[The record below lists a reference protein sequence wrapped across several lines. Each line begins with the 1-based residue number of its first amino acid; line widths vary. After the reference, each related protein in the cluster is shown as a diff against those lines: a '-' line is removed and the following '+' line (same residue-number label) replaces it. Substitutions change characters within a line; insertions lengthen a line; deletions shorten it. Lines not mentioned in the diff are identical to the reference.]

1 MFDTGFNFA
10 LIVLGFGLLIFVH
23 EGGHF
28 LAAKWA
34 GIRTEAFAI
43 GMGTAVVSWRKGI
56 GFAWGSTHRQVVA
69 KTGKASRDLSLAE
82 LERHGLGCTEYS
94 LRWLPIGGFVKMLG
108 QDDADPKYVST
119 EQGSYNVCPIG
130 KRMVVVSAGVAAN
143 IVLAIVLF
151 IIAFMIGVQSEKP
164 VVGAVSPVMP
174 AGMTTAVNAEALGI
188 STPGLQPGDLITH
201 IDGKPVTTF
210 VDIRIAGAMARAGR
224 MLSFQVERPGLAEPL
239 EFRMVPEKTSSG
251 LLGIGVDPGSSSRL
265 IADDKD
271 GFLLDYLEEIGLAEV
286 GVRPGMKII
295 AACGGPIETYEQ
307 LRPCIDELDGKPVPT
322 VWTAVDATGEPTG
335 DPINAELAVR
345 LTYQYMWYAE
355 PIPDIDQ
362 SVERGLIGLTPLVTI
377 GTVGRGPN
385 RDLLQTG
392 DVILRVGNSDGPRF
406 AQLREELAR
415 RRGGE
420 IDMIVLRE
428 GQEVH
433 VTADVNRK
441 GQLNI
446 TISQAWDLP
455 LIANP
460 MTRLLV
466 TRGESDKPRAV
477 DSPVAGLGLVG
488 RTRLDAVD
496 DTAVT
501 DWDSFNEALRRST
514 QAAFEAGEQ
523 ATVALTV
530 THPTPGREQETVTL
544 ELAADEVVALHELQ
558 RVAELPLTLFEPLY
572 MTMTADGNPLRAIAM
587 GFKETRK
594 VIVMTYLTLDR
605 LIRGSVGVDQ
615 IRGPVGIVHIGA
627 KVADRGV
634 TYLVFFLGIISVNLA
649 VINFLPIPIVD
660 GGLFLFLIYEKLK
673 GRPPPMAFQNATT
686 IAGVAMIAT
695 ALLVVTWNDL
705 MRLIG

>member
-34 GIRTEAFAI
+34 GIRTEAFAV
-43 GMGTAVVSWRKGI
+43 GMGTAVASWRKGI
-56 GFAWGSTHRQVVA
+56 GFAWGSTHRAVVA
-69 KTGKASRDLSLAE
+69 KTGKAPRDLSLAE

-108 QDDADPKYVST
+108 QDDADPNYVST
-119 EQGSYNVCPIG
+119 EAGSYNVCPIG

-151 IIAFMIGVQSEKP
+151 IIAFMVGVQSEKP
-164 VVGAVSPVMP
+164 VVGAVSTTMP
-174 AGMTTAVNAEALGI
+174 AGTTTAVNAEALGV
-188 STPGLQPGDLITH
+188 STPGLQPGDEITH
-201 IDGKPVTTF
+201 INGKPVTTF
-210 VDIRIAGAMARAGR
+210 VDIRIAGAMSRPGE
-224 MLSFQVERPGLAEPL
+224 MLSLQVERPGLEEPL
-239 EFRMVPEKTSSG
+239 EFRMVPQKDATG
-251 LLGIGVDPGSSSRL
+251 LLGIGIDPGSSSRL
-265 IADDKD
+265 RADDKA
-271 GFLLDYLEEIGLAEV
+271 GTLLEYLTKIGLTEA

-295 AACGGPIETYEQ
+295 AAGGMPVEAYEQ
-307 LRPCIDELDGKPVPT
+307 LRPVIREFDGRPVPT
-322 VWTAVDATGEPTG
+322 VWTAVDANGEPTG
-335 DPINAELAVR
+335 DPVNAELAVR
-345 LTYQYMWYAE
+345 PTYQTLWYAE

-362 SVERGLIGLTPLVTI
+362 NVERGLFGLTPLVTI
-377 GTVGRGPN
+377 GTVKRGPN

-392 DVILRVGNSDGPRF
+392 DVILKAGNAEGPRF

-420 IDMIVLRE
+420 IDMIVLR
-428 GQEVH
+428 GGDEVQ

-441 GQLNI
+441 GQLNVEI
-446 TISQAWDLP
+446 GYAWDLP
-455 LIANP
+455 LIADP
-460 MTRLLV
+460 MSRLLD
-466 TRGESDKPRAV
+466 TWGASYKPTAV
-477 DSPVAGLGLVG
+477 DSPVAGLRLVG
-488 RTRLDAVD
+488 RTRLDAVN
-496 DTAVT
+496 DTPVT
-501 DWDSFNEALRRST
+501 DWESFNEALRRNTRS
-514 QAAFEAGEQ
+514 AFEAGEP
-523 ATVALTV
+523 ASVTLAV
-530 THPTPGREQETVTL
+530 THPTPGREQETVIL
-544 ELAADEVVALHELQ
+544 ALAADEVIALHELP
-558 RVAELPLTLFEPLY
+558 RVAELSLLLFEPLY
-572 MTMTADGNPLRAIAM
+572 MTMTAHGNPIRAVVM
-587 GFKETRK
+587 GFQETKK
-594 VIVMTYLTLDR
+594 VIVMTYLTIDR

-634 TYLVFFLGIISVNLA
+634 TYLLFFLGIISVNLA

-673 GRPPPMAFQNATT
+673 GRPPPLAIQNAAT

>member
-1 MFDTGFNFA
+1 MIDTGFNIA
-10 LIVLGFGLLIFVH
+10 LIILGFGLLIFVH

-56 GFAWGSTHRQVVA
+56 GFALGSTHRRVVA
-69 KTGKASRDLSLAE
+69 MTGKAPRDLNLAE

-108 QDDADPKYVST
+108 QDDADPNYVST
-119 EQGSYNVCPIG
+119 EPGSYNVCPIG

-143 IVLAIVLF
+143 IVLAIGLF
-151 IIAFMIGVQSEKP
+151 VIAFMIGVQSEKP
-164 VVGAVSPVMP
+164 VVGAVSSALP

-188 STPGLQPGDLITH
+188 STPGLQPGDEITH
-201 IDGKPVTTF
+201 INGKPVTTF
-210 VDIRIAGAMARAGR
+210 VDIRIAGAMARPGH
-224 MLSFQVERPGLAEPL
+224 MLSLQVDRPGVAEPL
-239 EFRMVPEKTSSG
+239 EFRMVPQKTSSG
-251 LLGIGVDPGSSSRL
+251 LLGIGVDPGSSSQLR
-265 IADDKD
+265 ADDD
-271 GFLLDYLEEIGLAEV
+271 EGSLLEYLTRIGLAEA

-295 AACGGPIETYEQ
+295 AACGRPIETYEQ
-307 LRPCIDELDGKPVPT
+307 LRPCVRELDGKPVPT
-322 VWTAVDATGEPTG
+322 VWTAVDGNGLPTG
-335 DPINAELAVR
+335 DPVHAELPVR
-345 LTYQYMWYAE
+345 PTYQTLRYAE
-355 PIPDIDQ
+355 PIPDVDQ
-362 SVERGLIGLTPLVTI
+362 NVELGLIGLTPLVTI
-377 GTVGRGPN
+377 GTVKRGPN

-392 DVILRVGNSDGPRF
+392 DVILKAGNVEGPRF
-406 AQLREELAR
+406 AQLREELVR

-420 IDMIVLRE
+420 IDMILLR
-428 GQEVH
+428 GGDEVH

-441 GQLNI
+441 GRLNVE
-446 TISQAWDLP
+446 ISHAWDLP
-455 LIANP
+455 LIADP
-460 MTRLLV
+460 MTRLLD
-466 TRGESDKPRAV
+466 TRGASDKPEAI
-477 DSPVAGLGLVG
+477 DSPVAGLRLVG

-496 DTAVT
+496 DTPVT
-501 DWDSFNEALRRST
+501 DWDSFNEALRRNTLS
-514 QAAFEAGEQ
+514 AFETGDQ
-523 ATVALTV
+523 ASVTLTV
-530 THPTPGREQETVTL
+530 THPTSGGEQETMTV
-544 ELAADEVVALHELQ
+544 ELAADEVAALHGLE
-558 RVAELPLTLFEPLY
+558 RVAELSLLLFEPLHV
-572 MTMTADGNPLRAIAM
+572 MLTAHGNPIRAVVM
-587 GFKETRK
+587 GFQETKK

-634 TYLVFFLGIISVNLA
+634 TYLLFFLGIISVNLA

-660 GGLFLFLIYEKLK
+660 GGLFLFLVYEKLK
-673 GRPPPMAFQNATT
+673 GRPPPLAFQNATT

>member
-43 GMGTAVVSWRKGI
+43 GMGTAVASWRKGI

-69 KTGKASRDLSLAE
+69 KTGKAPRDLSLAE
-82 LERHGLGCTEYS
+82 LEEHGLGCTEYS

-108 QDDADPKYVST
+108 QDDADPNYVST
-119 EQGSYNVCPIG
+119 EPGSYNVCSIS
-130 KRMVVVSAGVAAN
+130 KRMIVVSAGVAAN

-164 VVGAVSPVMP
+164 VIGAVSSVMP
-174 AGMTTAVNAEALGI
+174 AGMTTALNAEALGI

-210 VDIRIAGAMARAGR
+210 VDIRIAGAMARPGH
-224 MLSFQVERPGLAEPL
+224 MLSLQVERPGVAEPL
-239 EFRMVPEKTSSG
+239 EFRMVPQKTSSG
-251 LLGIGVDPGSSSRL
+251 LLGIGVDPGSSSQLR
-265 IADDKD
+265 ADDKE
-271 GFLLDYLEEIGLAEV
+271 GSMLEYLTQIGLAEA

-295 AACGGPIETYEQ
+295 AAGGKSVEAYEQ
-307 LRPCIDELDGKPVPT
+307 LRAVIDDFDGGPVPT
-322 VWTAVDATGEPTG
+322 VWTAVDDDGEPTG

-345 LTYQYMWYAE
+345 LTYQTLWYAE
-355 PIPDIDQ
+355 PIPDVDQ
-362 SVERGLIGLTPLVTI
+362 DVESGLIGLTPLVTI
-377 GTVGRGPN
+377 GTVRGPN

-392 DVILRVGNSDGPRF
+392 DVILKAGNVDGPRF
-406 AQLREELAR
+406 AQLREELVR

-420 IDMIVLRE
+420 IDMILLRE
-428 GQEVH
+428 GDEVH

-446 TISQAWDLP
+446 TIGQAWDLP

-460 MTRLLV
+460 MTRLLE
-466 TRGESDKPRAV
+466 TRGESDKPTAV
-477 DSPVAGLGLVG
+477 DSPVAGLRLVG
-488 RTRLDAVD
+488 RTRLDAVN
-496 DTAVT
+496 DTPVT
-501 DWDSFNEALRRST
+501 DWESFNEALRRNT
-514 QAAFEAGEQ
+514 QSAFETGEQ
-523 ATVALTV
+523 ASVTLTV
-530 THPTPGREQETVTL
+530 THPTPGREQETMIL
-544 ELAADEVVALHELQ
+544 ELAADEVVALHELP
-558 RVAELPLTLFEPLY
+558 RVAELSLLLFEPLY
-572 MTMTADGNPLRAIAM
+572 ITLTADGNPLRAVAM
-587 GFKETRK
+587 GFKETKK

-660 GGLFLFLIYEKLK
+660 GGLFLFLVYEKLK
-673 GRPPPMAFQNATT
+673 GRPPPLAFQNAAT
-686 IAGVAMIAT
+686 IVGVAMIAT
-695 ALLVVTWNDL
+695 VLLVVTWNDL
-705 MRLIG
+705 MRLMG